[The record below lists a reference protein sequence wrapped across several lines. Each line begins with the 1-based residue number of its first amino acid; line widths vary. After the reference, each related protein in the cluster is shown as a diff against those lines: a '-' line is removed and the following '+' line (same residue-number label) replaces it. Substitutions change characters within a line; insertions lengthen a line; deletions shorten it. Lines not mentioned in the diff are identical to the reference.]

1 MKLIEY
7 HYGKFYEIEVI
18 PIGEN
23 QVGFIHASR
32 PNAKSEPQWM
42 PEACSSGNLGHAT
55 CILPN
60 GHLVSFGYDHGASVK
75 NSNFLQRKLE
85 IGLPGQIAYN
95 GVMGS
100 RYSQHEFAIKGK
112 IRSSVLIIDASP
124 HQVIKFSD
132 YWKNEAGTFTK
143 FSRNCSTFSYQ
154 AFRSADL
161 VRFSMTP
168 IMTPKILY
176 DLLLETC
183 KRRQLKVIEK
193 TGFMGVKAATQEKND
208 LLIAN
213 EIK

>member
-1 MKLIEY
+1 MKEIAF
-7 HYGKFYEIEVI
+7 HYNKFYEVEVI
-18 PIGEN
+18 TIGEN
-23 QVGFIHASR
+23 QVGFIYASR
-32 PNAKSEPQWM
+32 QTAKSEPQWM

-60 GHLVSFGYDHGASVK
+60 GHLVSFGYDRDAAVK
-75 NSNFLQRKLE
+75 NSSRFQQKFE
-85 IGLPGQIAYN
+85 IGLPGQIAFN

-100 RYSQHEFAIKGK
+100 RYSQYEFAIKGK

-124 HQVIKFSD
+124 HQVLKFSD

-161 VRFSMTP
+161 VSFSMTP

-183 KRRQLKVIEK
+183 KRRQMKFIEK
-193 TGFMGVKAATQEKND
+193 TGFMGVKAATQEKNN